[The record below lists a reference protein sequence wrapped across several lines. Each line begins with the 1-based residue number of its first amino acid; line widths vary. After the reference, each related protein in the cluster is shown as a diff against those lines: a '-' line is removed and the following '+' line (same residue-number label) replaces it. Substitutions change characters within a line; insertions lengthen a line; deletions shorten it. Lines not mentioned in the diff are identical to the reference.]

1 MDAPIPFPS
10 IFSPMARKN
19 QVENWLFK
27 CATSDVFSLSPT
39 LPRRLFAF
47 APTKGNLPLVEINN
61 NLIKVNDRVDAT
73 RRSLTTEGNK
83 SWWGEGIA
91 ILHPEF
97 VQVFPDSSYRT
108 AAIIILRL
116 SVILWD
122 LEIQPEIPLS
132 SCGMIPD
139 LFTGVS
145 CNRYY
150 APCRRYSLP
159 SLVFPPSIHFLP
171 WHREFGGKYWSRSN
185 AVGIEIWPIETRD
198 FAISFDS
205 PPPLPSSSSFE
216 IKSKGKLGIFFVCL
230 WTEGKFEETS
240 VYFEW
245 KY

>member
-1 MDAPIPFPS
+1 MVRRGTRGYTP
-10 IFSPMARKN
+10 
-19 QVENWLFK
+19 
-27 CATSDVFSLSPT
+27 SLS
-39 LPRRLFAF
+39 
-47 APTKGNLPLVEINN
+47 
-61 NLIKVNDRVDAT
+61 
-73 RRSLTTEGNK
+73 
-83 SWWGEGIA
+83 
-91 ILHPEF
+91 
-97 VQVFPDSSYRT
+97 VFPDSSYRT

-150 APCRRYSLP
+150 APCRRYSLS

-198 FAISFDS
+198 FAISFEILLVLF
-205 PPPLPSSSSFE
+205 PHLLPRRSNRRE
-216 IKSKGKLGIFFVCL
+216 N
-230 WTEGKFEETS
+230 
-240 VYFEW
+240 
-245 KY
+245 